1 MQDSLS
7 YSMEL
12 KRWVMG
18 IAVSCRT
25 IYESETQS
33 RVGIKSTRTMCI
45 PWQEHYTRGL
55 YHFFIILVVVP

>member
-25 IYESETQS
+25 IYMSQRLS
-33 RVGIKSTRTMCI
+33 RVGIKSTRAMYI

-55 YHFFIILVVVP
+55 YHFLLLLYRL